1 MADAEIGQKREVE
14 TDSFAS
20 HEEKKL
26 KTDPEQASTDQAGTE
41 SLLEK
46 IVQLRAG
53 CAPSIADFSFNKKRV
68 KVISDVKDMPE
79 ENEGIL
85 YWMMRDQRVQDN
97 WAMLYAQRLAMK
109 QEVPL
114 HVCFC
119 LDPSNPLSF
128 RHHSFML
135 KGLKEVEEELS
146 KLDISF
152 HLLEGESGETIA
164 KFVEQNKIGGLVADF
179 SPLRKPRQ
187 WVQDVASKI
196 PQTIPFCQV
205 DAHNIIPCWV
215 ASEKL
220 EYAARTI
227 RPKIHKH
234 LGSFLTEYPPVVSH
248 PHKAKAKAELV
259 NWDEAINSKKIDCS
273 ITEVDWAT
281 PGSSAAVDMLE
292 SFVKERLKVFATER
306 NDPTKDALSN
316 ISPWLHFG
324 QIAAQRCVLVVKQFK
339 NKFKESVESY
349 IEELVVRRELAENF
363 CFFNE
368 KYDSIEG
375 TNEWAKKTLEA
386 HASDERKYVYT
397 LEQFDQGKTHED
409 LWNAAQIQ
417 LVQEGKM
424 HGFLR
429 MYWAKKILEWSK
441 SPQEALKIAIH
452 LNDKY
457 SLDGSDPNGY
467 TGCMWSIC
475 GIHDQGWAERDVF
488 GKVRYMNYEGCKR
501 KFDVDLFVKRY
512 QAKMN

>member
-1 MADAEIGQKREVE
+1 MADTDKGQKRQAEADNG
-14 TDSFAS
+14 TT
-20 HEEKKL
+20 EEKKL
-26 KTDPEQASTDQAGTE
+26 KADTEQASE
-41 SLLEK
+41 SLLSKVTHFREE
-46 IVQLRAG
+46 
-53 CAPSIADFSFNKKRV
+53 CAASIADFNFNKKRV
-68 KVISDVKDMPE
+68 KVVSDVKDMPE

-97 WAMLYAQRLAMK
+97 WAMLYAQRLALK

-119 LDPSNPLSF
+119 LDPSNLLPL

-135 KGLKEVEEELS
+135 NGLKEVEQELS

-152 HLLEGESGETIA
+152 HLLIGETAETIA
-164 KFVEQNKIGGLVADF
+164 KFVGEKKIGGLVADF
-179 SPLRKPRQ
+179 SPLRKPQ
-187 WVQDVASKI
+187 EWVQDVAKAI
-196 PQTIPFCQV
+196 PKNIPFCQV

-215 ASEKL
+215 TSEKL

-227 RPKIHKH
+227 RPKVHKQ
-234 LGSFLTEYPPVVSH
+234 LGSFLTEYPPVTVH
-248 PHKAKAKAELV
+248 PHKATTKHEAV
-259 NWDEAINSKKIDCS
+259 NWDEPMNDQKVDRS

-281 PGSSAAVDMLE
+281 PGSTAAFDMLE
-292 SFVKERLKVFATER
+292 SFVRDRLKVFATER
-306 NDPTKDALSN
+306 NDPTKEALSN

-339 NKFKESVESY
+339 NKYKDSVDSY
-349 IEELVVRRELAENF
+349 TEELVVRRELAENF
-363 CFFNE
+363 CFYNE

-375 TNEWAKKTLEA
+375 TNEWAKKTLEV
-386 HASDERKYVYT
+386 HAGDERKYIYT
-397 LEQFDQGKTHED
+397 QEQFEEGKTHED
-409 LWNAAQIQ
+409 LWNAAQTQ

-441 SPQEALKIAIH
+441 SPQEALNIAIH

-457 SLDGSDPNGY
+457 SLDGRDPNGY

-501 KFDVDLFVKRY
+501 KFDVDLFVRRY
-512 QAKMN
+512 KAKMN